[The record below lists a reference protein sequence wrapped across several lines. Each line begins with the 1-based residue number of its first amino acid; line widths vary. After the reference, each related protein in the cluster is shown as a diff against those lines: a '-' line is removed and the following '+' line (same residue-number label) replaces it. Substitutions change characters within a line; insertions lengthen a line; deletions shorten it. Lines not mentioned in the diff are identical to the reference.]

1 MKLYLVINVSDEEE
15 VYLVD
20 ICKTK
25 EVAELLVN
33 EYIENYREYRNLD
46 ASEYFKILEID
57 PESKVDIL
65 WTAYPNDT
73 VPNIT
78 YLSNEQFNS

>member
-46 ASEYFKILEID
+46 ASKYFKILEIEID
-57 PESKVDIL
+57 PESKVDVL

-78 YLSNEQFNS
+78 YLSNE

>member
-33 EYIENYREYRNLD
+33 EYIENYKKYENID
-46 ASEYFKILEID
+46 ATEYFKILEID
-57 PESKVDIL
+57 PESKVDVL
-65 WTAYPNDT
+65 WTAYPYDAI
-73 VPNIT
+73 PNLT
-78 YLSNEQFNS
+78 YLNNE